1 MKVVALKPILYSGKV
16 YDKGETI
23 EMDEVTYLV
32 RLKRGEVELVKV
44 LDEFDVVDEIVSEG
58 LPALDEVPNNTRK
71 KKNGA

>member
-16 YDKGETI
+16 YDKGETL

-32 RLKRGEVELVKV
+32 RLKRGGEIEPVKLLDEVE
-44 LDEFDVVDEIVSEG
+44 VVNEG
-58 LPALDEVPNNTRK
+58 LPALDEVPARK

>member
-32 RLKRGEVELVKV
+32 RLKRGGEIEPVKLLDEVE
-44 LDEFDVVDEIVSEG
+44 VVNEG
-58 LPALDEVPNNTRK
+58 LPALDEVPARK

>member
-16 YDKGETI
+16 YDKGETL

-32 RLKRGEVELVKV
+32 RMKRGGEIEPVKLLDEVE
-44 LDEFDVVDEIVSEG
+44 VVNEG
-58 LPALDEVPNNTRK
+58 LPALDEVPARK

>member
-16 YDKGETI
+16 YDKGETL

-32 RLKRGEVELVKV
+32 RVKRGGEIEPVKVIGEVE
-44 LDEFDVVDEIVSEG
+44 VVNEG
-58 LPALDEVPNNTRK
+58 LPALDEVPARK

>member
-16 YDKGETI
+16 YDKGETL

-32 RLKRGEVELVKV
+32 RLKRGGEIEPVKV
-44 LDEFDVVDEIVSEG
+44 LDEVEVVNEG
-58 LPALDEVPNNTRK
+58 LPALDEVPARK